1 MIKSTITSIA
11 MVSIAGMLSATA
23 SANDWDLREYDGAEI
38 TSDSD
43 AANSWTLSAMSNE
56 GPGLVFVCTVNNGMR
71 GAVVY
76 EPNEDLVDQA
86 LFSRG
91 WTSNKTGNVTVG
103 DRTMED
109 RWVHQRRANTL
120 TTSNRSTIVAMLNGV
135 NRGDEI
141 SMDFQRMDPMTLT
154 FPETG
159 DAFTSFVQ
167 SCPITGRG

>member
-1 MIKSTITSIA
+1 MIKSTIASIA
-11 MVSIAGMLSATA
+11 MVSIAGTLSATA
-23 SANDWDLREYDGAEI
+23 SADDGDMRAYTGAEI
-38 TSDSD
+38 ATDSE
-43 AANSWTLSAMSNE
+43 AANSWTLSATSDQ
-56 GPGLVFVCTVNNGMR
+56 GPGLVFVCTENSGMR

-76 EPNEDLVDQA
+76 EPDEDLVDQA

-91 WTSNKTGNVTVG
+91 WTANKTGNVTVG
-103 DRTMED
+103 DRSMED

-135 NRGDEI
+135 NRGEEI
-141 SMDFQRMDPMTLT
+141 AMDFHRMDPMTLT